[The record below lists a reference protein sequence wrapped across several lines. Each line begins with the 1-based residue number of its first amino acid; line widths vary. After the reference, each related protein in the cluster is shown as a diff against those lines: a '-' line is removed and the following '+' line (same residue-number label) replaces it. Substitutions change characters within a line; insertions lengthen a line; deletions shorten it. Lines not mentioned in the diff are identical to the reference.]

1 MSHIQS
7 NENQIQTEYSALKMT
22 NQPNIATSGNGV
34 LQVLRNQWDGNG
46 RLKFVIIALGIFISY
61 LYVGLCQEKIMKT
74 PYGENKEK
82 FTYANTLVEVSLVSG
97 LIFINSKYQFKSK
110 IHPKNS
116 DVSKNFTCVKIKLL
130 LWLLSSK

>member
-7 NENQIQTEYSALKMT
+7 NGNRVQTEYSAVKMT
-22 NQPNIATSGNGV
+22 NQPNTATSGNGV

-74 PYGENKEK
+74 PYGENKER

-97 LIFINSKYQFKSK
+97 LIFINSKYQF
-110 IHPKNS
+110 
-116 DVSKNFTCVKIKLL
+116 
-130 LWLLSSK
+130 